1 MNIMTGVFIMVAVAS
16 LVHAWK
22 ISKKLS
28 WLEGFEAGGAAS
40 GAGGKGDKAVNRIAC

>member
-28 WLEGFEAGGAAS
+28 WLEGFEAAEALRREQAAREM
-40 GAGGKGDKAVNRIAC
+40 KR